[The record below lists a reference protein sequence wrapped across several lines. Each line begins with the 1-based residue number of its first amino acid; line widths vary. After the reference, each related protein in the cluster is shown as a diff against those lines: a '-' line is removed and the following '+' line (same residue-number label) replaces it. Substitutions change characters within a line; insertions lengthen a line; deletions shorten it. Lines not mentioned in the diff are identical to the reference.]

1 MLNLFLSKLI
11 KKNLKKELKQEE
23 EIIIKENQTSK
34 MIKGKTKFGKKTKK
48 GLTKTI
54 NYAKSIGEYWFEGGN
69 LFITLRT
76 GKSTNVPPLRAD
88 ALMNLIAPDVIFEIT
103 RIKFLTEELHE
114 L

>member
-1 MLNLFLSKLI
+1 MNSDEILI
-11 KKNLKKELKQEE
+11 
-23 EIIIKENQTSK
+23 
-34 MIKGKTKFGKKTKK
+34 GKKTKK

-54 NYAKSIGEYWFEGGN
+54 NYAKSIGEYWFEGGY